1 MKWAES
7 NGYKGSF
14 SEICKLEGLKEY
26 ILKELAAV
34 AQKNKLRGFEYIKGI
49 VLDPIP
55 FDIERDL
62 VTATMKKRRNN
73 MLKYYQVR
81 QTRLLIFS
89 SRPFLLILS
98 SSNSMFFMCSPRSIQ
113 YTKSWKHR
121 RMLPKLI
128 EMCVLFYRKL
138 KEWQ

>member
-49 VLDPIP
+49 VLDHIP

-81 QTRLLIFS
+81 QMRFLIFFS
-89 SRPFLLILS
+89 QPFLLILS
-98 SSNSMFFMCSPRSIQ
+98 SSNPMFYMCSPRSIQ
-113 YTKSWKHR
+113 FTKSWKHR
-121 RMLPKLI
+121 RMLPKLS
-128 EMCVLFYRKL
+128 ENMCAVLS
-138 KEWQ
+138 